1 MLPDDKDKDFNFFFN
16 LIIIFLKANIDGTAR
31 HIMHAMHAQNLVQ
44 MGNRKENSQ
53 VHRFPAYPQM
63 NPVNKKN

>member
-1 MLPDDKDKDFNFFFN
+1 
-16 LIIIFLKANIDGTAR
+16 
-31 HIMHAMHAQNLVQ
+31 MHAMHAQHLVQ

-63 NPVNKKN
+63 NPVNFINRYLLWL

>member
-1 MLPDDKDKDFNFFFN
+1 
-16 LIIIFLKANIDGTAR
+16 
-31 HIMHAMHAQNLVQ
+31 MHAMHAQHLVQ

-63 NPVNKKN
+63 NPVSYIAFFFKFLIGLCVLEKNMNAFLVVFL